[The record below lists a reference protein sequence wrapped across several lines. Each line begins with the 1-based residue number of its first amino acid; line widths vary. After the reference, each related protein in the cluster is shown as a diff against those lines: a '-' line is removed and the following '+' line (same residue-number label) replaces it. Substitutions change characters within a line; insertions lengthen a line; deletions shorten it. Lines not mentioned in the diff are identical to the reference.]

1 MEHNIIIISIIIY
14 ARFGEYGRMSVPI
27 GYVIPYG
34 GEQRSAAVES
44 RRRLKTA
51 ALTLPTL

>member
-1 MEHNIIIISIIIY
+1 MEHNIIIIIN

-44 RRRLKTA
+44 RGLKTA